1 VRVRVNPRDESRE
14 DPPTPVGVKVR
25 YALAMAAFFVVA
37 VGATIAIRNTKEL
50 QDQAASQ
57 AQLRRTEAQL
67 ERVEALQA
75 QQLLQG
81 CQRQNVLRRSDNNAH
96 YGDYVVFS
104 FVAKRFLV
112 PTPTET
118 PVQKRITNDFAGKL
132 HLAVADASWTPP
144 TDCKLAV
151 GTQGVKYR
159 SPSSVLFTTRLPPA
173 SALPRK
179 DDG

>member
-1 VRVRVNPRDESRE
+1 MRVRINPRDESRE

-25 YALAMAAFFVVA
+25 YALVMAAFFVVA

-50 QDQAASQ
+50 SDQAASQ
-57 AQLRRTEAQL
+57 TQLRRTQAQL

-96 YGDYVVFS
+96 YGDFVVFS
-104 FVAKRFLV
+104 FVAQRFLV

-118 PVQKRITNDFAGKL
+118 PAQKKVTSDFAGAL
-132 HLAVADASWTPP
+132 NQAVKDASWTPP
-144 TDCKLAV
+144 TDCERAV
-151 GTQGVKYR
+151 SQQGVKYS
-159 SPSSVLFTTRLPPA
+159 SPAPVAFTTRLPPA
-173 SALPRK
+173 SALPSH
-179 DDG
+179 